1 MDKIKASDLL
11 SKMIYNMQTA
21 FIEEDERLKSTIFN
35 EMEEKNIDPNQYV
48 TVKQLPLF
56 FRIKDEN
63 YRMVLIRTIIATLS
77 DYNIIENDI
86 DLKNDELI
94 AKYLN
99 KNTTRAVIDRQ
110 GDNIQD

>member
-11 SKMIYNMQTA
+11 ANMIYNMQAA
-21 FIEEDERLKSTIFN
+21 FIEEDERLKNAIFS
-35 EMEEKNIDPNQYV
+35 EIEEKNIDPNQYL

-56 FRIKDEN
+56 LRIKDEN

-99 KNTTRAVIDRQ
+99 ENTTRAVID
-110 GDNIQD
+110 I